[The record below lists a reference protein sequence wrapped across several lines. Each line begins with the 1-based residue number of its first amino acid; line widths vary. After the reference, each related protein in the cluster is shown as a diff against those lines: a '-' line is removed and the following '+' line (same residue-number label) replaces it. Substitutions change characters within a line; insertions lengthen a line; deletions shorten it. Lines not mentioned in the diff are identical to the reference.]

1 MSDFLILI
9 LDLYR
14 LSIRQKKKNNYKQ
27 RERDIQCRS
36 LNIISFGQRETA
48 NINRIIVINNYT
60 TQTIYICRCHD
71 GQTCCALQEG
81 GYGCCPMPD
90 AVCCEDKVHCCPKDT
105 TCDVA
110 AGACRSKLVRT
121 VNLEMTKCSK
131 SRQGRGARVKE
142 ARFYLITAWLE

>member
-1 MSDFLILI
+1 
-9 LDLYR
+9 
-14 LSIRQKKKNNYKQ
+14 
-27 RERDIQCRS
+27 
-36 LNIISFGQRETA
+36 
-48 NINRIIVINNYT
+48 
-60 TQTIYICRCHD
+60 
-71 GQTCCALQEG
+71 
-81 GYGCCPMPD
+81 MPD

-142 ARFYLITAWLE
+142 ARFYLLVGIYRTLNNEMAKCSKSR